1 MFYEKSWKIYKIT
14 ETLRGFS
21 KIVEKICLAPVPK
34 WNGVRQRGQGEGKK
48 KDKKWGNG
56 MRGEMI
62 KKTVQANI
70 FNFINQKNKLI
81 LN

>member
-1 MFYEKSWKIYKIT
+1 MFYEISWKIYEIK

-21 KIVEKICLAPVPK
+21 EIVEKICLAPVLK

-62 KKTVQANI
+62 KKTVSTKI
-70 FNFINQKNKLI
+70 FLFFIN
-81 LN
+81 